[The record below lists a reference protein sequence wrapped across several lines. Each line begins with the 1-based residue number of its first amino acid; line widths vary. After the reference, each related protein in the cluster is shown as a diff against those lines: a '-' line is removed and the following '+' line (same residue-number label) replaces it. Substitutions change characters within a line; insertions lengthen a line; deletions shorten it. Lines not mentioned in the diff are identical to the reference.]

1 MFKNWIR
8 EHKILASILLC
19 GFALRVSSILWGV
32 PILPYIS
39 RYHPDEPKVYST
51 IIRFP
56 EVYLTTNVF
65 QGYGTTVQ
73 FIIGLFSLP
82 AKLILVK
89 LLGLQKIYSI
99 FVIVF
104 SRFASVLAGTA
115 TIYLT

>member
-1 MFKNWIR
+1 MFKTWNG
-8 EHKILASILLC
+8 EHKILATILLF

-39 RYHPDEPKVYST
+39 GYHPDEPKVYNT

-56 EVYLTTNVF
+56 GVYLTTGIF

-73 FIIGLFSLP
+73 FSIGLFFLP

-89 LLGLQKIYSI
+89 WLGLQKAYSI
-99 FVIVF
+99 FVIVL
-104 SRFASVLAGTA
+104 SRFVSVRKRKCLLQR
-115 TIYLT
+115 I